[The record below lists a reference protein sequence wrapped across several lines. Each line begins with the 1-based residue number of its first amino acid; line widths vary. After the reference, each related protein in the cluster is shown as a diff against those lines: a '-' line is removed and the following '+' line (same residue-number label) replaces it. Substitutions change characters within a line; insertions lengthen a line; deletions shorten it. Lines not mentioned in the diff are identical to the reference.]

1 MRAPMLCYVRFFSL
15 KSEVHT
21 YKQRMYAY
29 SLETFSARNN
39 SFSLSLSLSLSA
51 FIRKQSNLIVVTGIY
66 TAFCSISLWWPILSS
81 ITKMV
86 YYISFYSSVFVCLY
100 MYISWKHYL
109 HKWDSLTSKI
119 TPLCYYLAPL
129 SNCHHIN

>member
-39 SFSLSLSLSLSA
+39 SFSFSISLSLYKKTIQSYCCYGYLHSSLLN
-51 FIRKQSNLIVVTGIY
+51 FIMMANLIFDNQDGILY
-66 TAFCSISLWWPILSS
+66 IFLFFCVCVSIYVHIL
-81 ITKMV
+81 KAL
-86 YYISFYSSVFVCLY
+86 F
-100 MYISWKHYL
+100 
-109 HKWDSLTSKI
+109 
-119 TPLCYYLAPL
+119 A
-129 SNCHHIN
+129 

>member
-1 MRAPMLCYVRFFSL
+1 MLCYVRFFSL

-39 SFSLSLSLSLSA
+39 SFSLSLSLSLSLSA

-66 TAFCSISLWWPILSS
+66 TALCSISL
-81 ITKMV
+81 
-86 YYISFYSSVFVCLY
+86 
-100 MYISWKHYL
+100 
-109 HKWDSLTSKI
+109 
-119 TPLCYYLAPL
+119 
-129 SNCHHIN
+129 